1 MRACRGLVDAGRG
14 RSCRL
19 RRLLKTQTMVPDL
32 TTSNPLTSITGQPPE
47 RAEPVAENL
56 DPVGL
61 WAFESRHSESFA
73 MGFTRHRFVKLLLI
87 TQGSG
92 TVHGDW
98 GDRICKTGDLV
109 VVPAGLR
116 HRIIDDPRHPISLYG
131 LGIAAKLLRC
141 VPGVTSSL
149 PSGVM
154 PAEQLGPLRL
164 EQRMR
169 RLLYAHGQPDRVY
182 RLAAVAAALDLVAQV
197 LLAAQASPPHTLPAE
212 PLLRQPEDRASS
224 LSRTPGQEPVGG
236 GDPMLESYLVWLQHN
251 FFEAQSLDDAARA
264 CGMSRRYF
272 TAAFRRRTGRT
283 WLDYRNRLRVQHAI
297 ELLQNTDRKMASIA
311 FQSGFDDLSTF
322 YRAIHRVAGLRP
334 GQLRGPEST

>member
-1 MRACRGLVDAGRG
+1 MDVHPA
-14 RSCRL
+14 
-19 RRLLKTQTMVPDL
+19 TI
-32 TTSNPLTSITGQPPE
+32 NHPLTLSALPPP

-56 DPVGL
+56 DPIGL

-98 GDRICKTGDLV
+98 GDRVCKMGDLV

-116 HRIIDDPRHPISLYG
+116 HRIIDDPRHPIALYG

-141 VPGVTSSL
+141 VPGVTAAL
-149 PSGVM
+149 PSGVLR
-154 PAEQLGPLRL
+154 AEQLGPLRL

-169 RLLYAHGQPDRVY
+169 RLLYAHRQADQVY

-197 LLAAQASPPHTLPAE
+197 LLAVQVSPPHGTATE
-212 PLLRQPEDRASS
+212 PVVRSPEEGTGS
-224 LSRTPGQEPVGG
+224 LSGAAAAEAAVGD
-236 GDPMLESYLVWLQHN
+236 DPMLESYLVWLQHN
-251 FFEAQSLDDAARA
+251 FFESQSLDDAARA
-264 CGMSRRYF
+264 CGMSRRHF

-297 ELLQNTDRKMASIA
+297 DLLQNTDRKMASIA

-322 YRAIHRVAGLRP
+322 YRVVHRVAGLRP
-334 GQLRGPEST
+334 GQLRDAPQNRRL

>member
-1 MRACRGLVDAGRG
+1 MDAQPAAMNTAG
-14 RSCRL
+14 
-19 RRLLKTQTMVPDL
+19 
-32 TTSNPLTSITGQPPE
+32 PLIAPPTE

-56 DPVGL
+56 DAVGL

-87 TQGSG
+87 IQGSG
-92 TVHGDW
+92 TVQGDW
-98 GDRICKTGDLV
+98 GEPVCKTGDLV
-109 VVPAGLR
+109 IVPAGLR

-141 VPGVTSSL
+141 VPGVTALL
-149 PSGVM
+149 PSGVLR
-154 PAEQLGPLRL
+154 AEQLGPLRL

-169 RLLYAHGQPDRVY
+169 RLLYAHGQPDEVY

-197 LLAAQASPPHTLPAE
+197 VLAAQVVPAHGASVESLARLPEERDRGSRATAAGEAE
-212 PLLRQPEDRASS
+212 F
-224 LSRTPGQEPVGG
+224 G

-251 FFEAQSLDDAARA
+251 FFESQSLDDAARA

-322 YRAIHRVAGLRP
+322 YRVIHRVAGVRP
-334 GQLRGPEST
+334 GQLRREP